1 MKQEHSMILSKVE
14 FIEEAQ
20 GNFENDDTNL
30 WVCVEGIDCNVQY
43 AKEESEPFA
52 NSYKFDE
59 MPLEEALS
67 DETFDELYGIYLKE
81 RIVK

>member
-1 MKQEHSMILSKVE
+1 MTQTYGYVLKALIVT
-14 FIEEAQ
+14 
-20 GNFENDDTNL
+20 D
-30 WVCVEGIDCNVQY
+30 
-43 AKEESEPFA
+43 KEESEPFA

>member
-1 MKQEHSMILSKVE
+1 MKQEHSMTLSKVE

-20 GNFENDDTNL
+20 GNFENDDQNL
-30 WVCVEGIDCNVQY
+30 WVNVDGIDCDIPY
-43 AKEESEPFA
+43 AKEESEPFE

-81 RIVK
+81 KIGK